1 MQNYEKNDFKQ
12 EWMENLSLFARE
24 MDSPR
29 EVAASLAQSLE
40 QVFKNREVLHILT
53 AADRTYSEN
62 IHMDYEKILEELKD
76 VSPRCGIHTYTLH
89 MLFYII
95 LSRKTRKIYEE
106 RGIAPEIFR
115 ASMMD
120 LHWKLLECRKM
131 FGIWGTSVA
140 QWQIWWFEVR
150 RFALGRFQ
158 YELVPFRET
167 YEKDGV
173 SLHPGDLVINVHIP
187 SCGPL
192 KREEYMKSYAMAV
205 IPSRTGPLCSCAN
218 PGCSFR
224 NTGCSFR
231 RLPIFWDLC
240 RIMTFSERSITTGIC
255 GESFMRTTKNRLTSF
270 LVTQDSRELTAPG

>member
-12 EWMENLSLFARE
+12 EWMENLTLFPR
-24 MDSPR
+24 DGLPR
-29 EVAASLAQSLE
+29 EAAASLAQSLD
-40 QVFKNREVLHILT
+40 QVFKNREVLRILT

-95 LSRKTRKIYEE
+95 LSRKTGEYRRTRHCARNLPCLHDGPALE
-106 RGIAPEIFR
+106 
-115 ASMMD
+115 ASGMQKNVRHMG
-120 LHWKLLECRKM
+120 HQ
-131 FGIWGTSVA
+131 SSAVA
-140 QWQIWWFEVR
+140 DSGGLRSR

-192 KREEYMKSYAMAV
+192 KREEYMKSYAMAADFFRDSFKDRPIV
-205 IPSRTGPLCSCAN
+205 FLCESWMLSGTQAVPSKNFQYSGIYAGS
-218 PGCSFR
+218 
-224 NTGCSFR
+224 
-231 RLPIFWDLC
+231 
-240 RIMTFSERSITTGIC
+240 MTVSERSITTGSVENI
-255 GESFMRTTKNRLTSF
+255 L
-270 LVTQDSRELTAPG
+270 